1 MLTSL
6 NIINIIYIVKYYLL
20 YSNHNSKGTMIKFR
34 TNYSRRSYQEAIY
47 GLRVQIF
54 TGLDAKRY
62 KRLRRI
68 IADARYFTG

>member
-1 MLTSL
+1 MLTLL

-47 GLRVQIF
+47 G
-54 TGLDAKRY
+54 
-62 KRLRRI
+62 
-68 IADARYFTG
+68 